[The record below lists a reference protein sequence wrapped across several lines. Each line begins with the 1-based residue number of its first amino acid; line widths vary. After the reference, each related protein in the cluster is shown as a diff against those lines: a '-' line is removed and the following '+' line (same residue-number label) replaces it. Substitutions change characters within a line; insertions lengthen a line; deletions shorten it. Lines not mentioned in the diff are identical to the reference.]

1 MKGCMGCFGMLMV
14 LAAISLVIQGVI
26 FVWVTFWPV
35 MLGLSLSWAALRY
48 YKAISSPR
56 YEEID

>member
-1 MKGCMGCFGMLMV
+1 MKGCMGCFGVLMV
-14 LAAISLVIQGVI
+14 LTAISLVIQGVI

-35 MLGLSLSWAALRY
+35 ILGLSLSWAALRY

-56 YEEID
+56 YKEID

>member
-48 YKAISSPR
+48 YKAISSSQ
-56 YEEID
+56 YEELD